1 MSVNEDLSPSILQ
14 KITFLGTKL
23 PSFHDAFEAT
33 SKLLRMKI
41 CEKRV
46 ERITERIGG
55 ERVAQRE
62 DAISN
67 WSELKLTEKVAAP
80 PGVKAPDVV
89 SVMSDGGRYQLRDFD
104 SDATSH
110 WHEYKAGLLQS
121 LSSET
126 SASDPHPPRHDDRRV
141 PSTHTGS

>member
-80 PGVKAPDVV
+80 PGVKAPDVA
-89 SVMSDGGRYQLRDFD
+89 SVMSDGGRYQ
-104 SDATSH
+104 
-110 WHEYKAGLLQS
+110 
-121 LSSET
+121 
-126 SASDPHPPRHDDRRV
+126 
-141 PSTHTGS
+141 

>member
-1 MSVNEDLSPSILQ
+1 MGVDEELSPSMLERV
-14 KITFLGTKL
+14 TFLGTKL
-23 PSFHDAFEAT
+23 PSFRDAFEAT
-33 SKLLRMKI
+33 SKLLRTKI

-62 DAISN
+62 AAISN

-104 SDATSH
+104 PDATSH
-110 WHEYKAGLLQS
+110 
-121 LSSET
+121 
-126 SASDPHPPRHDDRRV
+126 
-141 PSTHTGS
+141 

>member
-1 MSVNEDLSPSILQ
+1 LSVNEDLSPSILQ

-67 WSELKLTEKVAAP
+67 WSELKLTEEADGDTSPRMLVTKTLKFAQW
-80 PGVKAPDVV
+80 GVKTDMANAA
-89 SVMSDGGRYQLRDFD
+89 SVC
-104 SDATSH
+104 
-110 WHEYKAGLLQS
+110 
-121 LSSET
+121 
-126 SASDPHPPRHDDRRV
+126 
-141 PSTHTGS
+141 PSTVR